1 MSGAE
6 SAVVSTGWDPDGFE
20 RAFPSTRADG
30 LRPRSRMHAPLAEL
44 GPLGRVW
51 DEGGAVTAELPAR
64 GASLADLA
72 ALART
77 VSGLV
82 DAVVL
87 REPAPVSGAEP
98 APSYAA
104 AVLADIVPVV
114 VVVSGRDRNRVALE
128 GEVAAL
134 ADGGATAILVDVAGA
149 SGGGVGDIAEDHLT
163 ALARRAGAVVAVA
176 ADPLRPREARRVR
189 LLARAGAHVCVAAPV
204 AAGERSAFAREVAEE
219 GGPRLV
225 VDASSPHPVTLDTAA
240 LPGFAGFHVPAPA
253 DPAMLVTA
261 ARRAREVLS

>member
-6 SAVVSTGWDPDGFE
+6 SVVVSTGWDPDGFE
-20 RAFPSTRADG
+20 RAFPSTREDG
-30 LRPRSRMHAPLAEL
+30 LRPRARMHAALAEL
-44 GPLGRVW
+44 GPLGRAW

-64 GASLADLA
+64 GASLVDLA

-87 REPAPVSGAEP
+87 REHAPASGAEP

-104 AVLADIVPVV
+104 AVLAEIVPVV
-114 VVVSGRDRNRVALE
+114 VVLSGRDRNRVALE

-134 ADGGATAILVDVAGA
+134 ADGGAAAILVDVDA
-149 SGGGVGDIAEDHLT
+149 SGGGVADIAEDHLT

-204 AAGERSAFAREVAEE
+204 AAGERSAFARAVAEE

-225 VDASSPHPVTLDTAA
+225 VDASPQHPVTLDTAA
-240 LPGFAGFHVPAPA
+240 LPGFAGFHVAAPA
-253 DPAMLVTA
+253 APDLLATA
-261 ARRAREVLS
+261 VRRAREVLS